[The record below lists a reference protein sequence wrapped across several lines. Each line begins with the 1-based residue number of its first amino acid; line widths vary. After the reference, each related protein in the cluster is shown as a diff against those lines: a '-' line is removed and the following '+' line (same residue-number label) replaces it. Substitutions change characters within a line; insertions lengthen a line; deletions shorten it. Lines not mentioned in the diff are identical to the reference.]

1 MSSQETLRELS
12 RDHHPNASRSST
24 STTGTRWLAA
34 VTKIVES
41 VGEKLRFAVR
51 KYRAETSR
59 CARGIT
65 MRIPARCIQCGG
77 RALTYATIQ
86 GERYTIRYKRCD
98 CCGVPSKTISL
109 KPVLSS
115 NPSVDQVDAPVTI
128 QGSSHSKEIR

>member
-98 CCGVPSKTISL
+98 CCGVPSKSIQM
-109 KPVLSS
+109 KIGMSS
-115 NPSVDQVDAPVTI
+115 NKSIDVALSAVTMI
-128 QGSSHSKEIR
+128 ESPHSKE